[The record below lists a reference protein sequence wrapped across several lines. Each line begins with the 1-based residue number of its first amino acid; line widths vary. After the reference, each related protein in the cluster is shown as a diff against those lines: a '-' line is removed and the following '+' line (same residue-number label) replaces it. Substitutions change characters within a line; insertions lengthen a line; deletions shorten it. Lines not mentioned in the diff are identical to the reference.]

1 MGCTSLDD
9 CTEDKKYFRQSGSNH
24 YLKMVVIGN
33 FCIYFLFNMLQIFLL
48 LFRTNVDGVFIFR
61 ETNENNLKTIYLNY
75 AGVIPKFE
83 IFKAYM
89 TQVTGDY
96 TALYIDNP
104 HKIMGEWYEHVY
116 YWKVPQMDTR
126 DMKFGCHEYIEF
138 GKQRYNEKYN
148 KN

>member
-1 MGCTSLDD
+1 MEFSFL
-9 CTEDKKYFRQSGSNH
+9 EKQMKIILKY
-24 YLKMVVIGN
+24 
-33 FCIYFLFNMLQIFLL
+33 LFKLCS
-48 LFRTNVDGVFIFR
+48 
-61 ETNENNLKTIYLNY
+61 
-75 AGVIPKFE
+75 VIPKFE

-96 TALYIDNP
+96 TALYIDNSAQDN
-104 HKIMGEWYEHVY
+104 GEWYEHVY